1 MNSLEFIKMHVDE
14 WPNDTF
20 SSVKL
25 LVNGCAWFFDISGN
39 LPSLGGLDVD
49 LSEHFAPDYYD
60 GVVWTRKDFE
70 SFGNGGGSSTEWE
83 DTSVCYADGQQWV
96 YFDNYLLT
104 KDKQKLASYEE
115 ILQYEDFQLNEIQQG
130 DCILV
135 DEIDD
140 EDEYNNVVDV
150 FMLFVFPRWED
161 AGFEDTKMSKW
172 LVVDRDK
179 DLVGAYLISDCQRMV
194 TYNQLIT
201 IGKLKKILNDCHNE
215 TVCGKPKADFIKAI
229 NKVNALEADEKLTL
243 WSPTINSIVDVGDC
257 EGVVKA
263 IDGEQYWVLK
273 DTSMYETYHK
283 GSLKKPLTEEEK
295 LYKDVVSNI
304 MGAAFVRSS
313 VAEQLI
319 QDLDKRGYKIV
330 RKED

>member
-14 WPNDTF
+14 WPSNSEQVILCTDGDMVFANSKSPT
-20 SSVKL
+20 
-25 LVNGCAWFFDISGN
+25 
-39 LPSLGGLDVD
+39 PTYRVD
-49 LSEHFAPDYYD
+49 LSDHFAPDYYD
-60 GVVWTRKDFE
+60 GKLWTREQFE
-70 SFGNGGGSSTEWE
+70 ACGS
-83 DTSVCYADGQQWV
+83 D
-96 YFDNYLLT
+96 
-104 KDKQKLASYEE
+104 
-115 ILQYEDFQLNEIQQG
+115 
-130 DCILV
+130 
-135 DEIDD
+135 
-140 EDEYNNVVDV
+140 
-150 FMLFVFPRWED
+150 
-161 AGFEDTKMSKW
+161 
-172 LVVDRDK
+172 
-179 DLVGAYLISDCQRMV
+179 
-194 TYNQLIT
+194 
-201 IGKLKKILNDCHNE
+201 E